1 MELRHLRYFIAVAE
15 ERNIGRAAARLHISQ
30 PPLTRQIQQLEDQLG
45 VQLFNRTPRGMELT
59 PAGELL
65 LDEAKNINA
74 VIEQATERTQR
85 AGQGKFG
92 RLDVAIFGSAILD
105 TIPRLLVDFRKAY
118 PDVKIVLHSMQK
130 DEQLEA
136 LRQRRIDVGFNRILT
151 LSPDIAAELVD
162 TEPLFL
168 AIHEDNPLADQAS
181 IDFNMLADEALIL
194 FPTGGRPSF
203 IDKVLGLC
211 QQAGFVPKIA
221 QEVGDAVTAVS
232 LVSKGFGASFVA
244 KSTVAL
250 SLPGLTYRP
259 LRNVPGSTK
268 IDLSCIYRR
277 DDRSP
282 ILAAFLEV
290 VKSNRNRREA
300 ANNESQSGC

>member
-30 PPLTRQIQQLEDQLG
+30 PPLTRQIQQLEEELG

-65 LDEAKNINA
+65 LDEARNIHA

-105 TIPRLLVDFRKAY
+105 TIPRLLADFREAY
-118 PDVKIVLHSMQK
+118 PDVKVVLHSMRK
-130 DEQLEA
+130 EEQLEA
-136 LRQRRIDVGFNRILT
+136 LRQRRISVGFNRLIT
-151 LSPDIAAELVD
+151 PSPDYTLELIT
-162 TEPLFL
+162 TETLLL
-168 AIHEDNPLADQAS
+168 ALPENHPLAQHAS
-181 IDFNMLADEALIL
+181 VDFKALANVPLIL
-194 FPTGGRPSF
+194 YPTGGRPNF
-203 IDKVLGLC
+203 IDKALSLF
-211 QQAGFVPKIA
+211 QQTGVEPNIA

-232 LVSKGFGASFVA
+232 LVSKGFGVSLVPQSS
-244 KSTVAL
+244 KAL

-259 LRNVPGSTK
+259 MTGLPANANV
-268 IDLSCIYRR
+268 DLSCIYRP

-282 ILAAFLEV
+282 LLAAFLDMIR
-290 VKSNRNRREA
+290 SYRQARALQN
-300 ANNESQSGC
+300 SHTDS

>member
-15 ERNIGRAAARLHISQ
+15 ERNIGRAASRLHISQ
-30 PPLTRQIQQLEDQLG
+30 PPLTRQIQQLEEELG

-65 LDEAKNINA
+65 LDEARNINA

-105 TIPRLLVDFRKAY
+105 TIPRLLADFRETY
-118 PDVKIVLHSMQK
+118 PDVKVVLHSMRK
-130 DEQLEA
+130 EEQLEA
-136 LRQRRIDVGFNRILT
+136 LRQRRISVGFNRLIT
-151 LSPDIAAELVD
+151 PSPDYTLELIT
-162 TEPLFL
+162 TETLLL
-168 AIHEDNPLADQAS
+168 ALPENHPLAQHAS
-181 IDFNMLADEALIL
+181 VDFKALANVPLIL
-194 FPTGGRPSF
+194 YPTGGRPNF
-203 IDKVLGLC
+203 IDKALSLF
-211 QQAGFVPKIA
+211 QQTGVEPNIA

-232 LVSKGFGASFVA
+232 LVSKGFGVSLVPQSS
-244 KSTVAL
+244 KAL

-259 LRNVPGSTK
+259 MTGLPANANV
-268 IDLSCIYRR
+268 DLSCIYRP

-282 ILAAFLEV
+282 LLAAFLDMIR
-290 VKSNRNRREA
+290 SYRQARALQN
-300 ANNESQSGC
+300 SHTDS

>member
-30 PPLTRQIQQLEDQLG
+30 PPLTRQIQQLEEQLG

-105 TIPRLLVDFRKAY
+105 TIPRLLADFRNAY
-118 PDVKIVLHSMQK
+118 PDVKVVLHSMHK

-136 LRQRRIDVGFNRILT
+136 LRQRRISVGFNRMLT
-151 LSPDIAAELVD
+151 PSPDFAAELVD
-162 TEPLFL
+162 TEPLLL
-168 AIHEDNPLADQAS
+168 ALHEDDPLARQPRV
-181 IDFNMLADEALIL
+181 DFRALGEQPLIL

-203 IDKVLGLC
+203 LDKVLGLC
-211 QQAGFVPKIA
+211 QQAGFVP
-221 QEVGDAVTAVS
+221 S
-232 LVSKGFGASFVA
+232 MGFGEQWNQ
-244 KSTVAL
+244 KPT
-250 SLPGLTYRP
+250 
-259 LRNVPGSTK
+259 
-268 IDLSCIYRR
+268 
-277 DDRSP
+277 
-282 ILAAFLEV
+282 
-290 VKSNRNRREA
+290 
-300 ANNESQSGC
+300 

>member
-15 ERNIGRAAARLHISQ
+15 ERNIGRAASRLHISQ
-30 PPLTRQIQQLEDQLG
+30 PPLTRQIQQLEEELG

-65 LDEAKNINA
+65 LDEARNINA

-105 TIPRLLVDFRKAY
+105 TIPRLLADFRETY
-118 PDVKIVLHSMQK
+118 PDVKVVLHSMRK
-130 DEQLEA
+130 EEQLEA
-136 LRQRRIDVGFNRILT
+136 LRQRRISVGFNRLIT
-151 LSPDIAAELVD
+151 PSPDYTLELIT
-162 TEPLFL
+162 TETLLL
-168 AIHEDNPLADQAS
+168 ALPENHPLAQHAS
-181 IDFNMLADEALIL
+181 VDFKALANVPLIL
-194 FPTGGRPSF
+194 YPTGGRPNF
-203 IDKVLGLC
+203 IDKALGLF
-211 QQAGFVPKIA
+211 QQTGVEPNIA

-232 LVSKGFGASFVA
+232 LVSKGFGVSLVPQSS
-244 KSTVAL
+244 KAL

-259 LRNVPGSTK
+259 MTGLPANANV
-268 IDLSCIYRR
+268 DLSCIYRP

-282 ILAAFLEV
+282 LLAAFLDMIR
-290 VKSNRNRREA
+290 SYRQARALQN
-300 ANNESQSGC
+300 SHMDS

>member
-30 PPLTRQIQQLEDQLG
+30 PPLTRQIQQLEEELG

-65 LDEAKNINA
+65 LDEARNIHA

-105 TIPRLLVDFRKAY
+105 TIPRLLADFRETY
-118 PDVKIVLHSMQK
+118 PDVKVVLHSMRK
-130 DEQLEA
+130 EEQLEA
-136 LRQRRIDVGFNRILT
+136 LRQRRISVGFNRLIT
-151 LSPDIAAELVD
+151 PSPDYTLELIT
-162 TEPLFL
+162 TETLLL
-168 AIHEDNPLADQAS
+168 ALPENHPLAQHAS
-181 IDFNMLADEALIL
+181 VDFKALANVPLIL
-194 FPTGGRPSF
+194 YPTGGRPNF
-203 IDKVLGLC
+203 IDKALGLF
-211 QQAGFVPKIA
+211 QQTGVEPNIA

-232 LVSKGFGASFVA
+232 LVSKGFGVSLVPQSS
-244 KSTVAL
+244 KAL

-259 LRNVPGSTK
+259 MTGLPANANV
-268 IDLSCIYRR
+268 DLSCIYRP

-282 ILAAFLEV
+282 LLAAFLDMIR
-290 VKSNRNRREA
+290 SYRQARALQN
-300 ANNESQSGC
+300 SHTDS

>member
-15 ERNIGRAAARLHISQ
+15 ERNIGRAASRLHISQ
-30 PPLTRQIQQLEDQLG
+30 PPLTRQIQQLEEELG

-65 LDEAKNINA
+65 LDEARNINA

-105 TIPRLLVDFRKAY
+105 TIPRLLADFRETY
-118 PDVKIVLHSMQK
+118 PDVKVVLHSMRK
-130 DEQLEA
+130 EEQLEA
-136 LRQRRIDVGFNRILT
+136 LRQRRISVGFNRLIT
-151 LSPDIAAELVD
+151 PSPDYTLELIT
-162 TEPLFL
+162 TETLLL
-168 AIHEDNPLADQAS
+168 ALPENHPLAQHAS
-181 IDFNMLADEALIL
+181 VDFKALANVPLIL
-194 FPTGGRPSF
+194 YPTGGRPNF
-203 IDKVLGLC
+203 IDKALSLF
-211 QQAGFVPKIA
+211 QQTGVEPNIA

-232 LVSKGFGASFVA
+232 LVSKGFGVSLVPQSS
-244 KSTVAL
+244 KAL

-259 LRNVPGSTK
+259 MTGLPANANV
-268 IDLSCIYRR
+268 DLSCIYRP

-282 ILAAFLEV
+282 LLAAFLDMIR
-290 VKSNRNRREA
+290 SYRQARALQN
-300 ANNESQSGC
+300 SHMDS

>member
-30 PPLTRQIQQLEDQLG
+30 PPLTRQIQQLEEQLG

-105 TIPRLLVDFRKAY
+105 TIPRLLADFRSAY
-118 PDVKIVLHSMQK
+118 PDVKVVLHSMHK

-136 LRQRRIDVGFNRILT
+136 LRQRRIGVGFNRILT
-151 LSPDIAAELVD
+151 PSPDFAAELVD
-162 TEPLFL
+162 TEPLLL
-168 AIHEDNPLADQAS
+168 ALHEDDPLARQQRVDFRALADQP
-181 IDFNMLADEALIL
+181 LVL

-203 IDKVLGLC
+203 LDKVLGLC
-211 QQAGFVPKIA
+211 QQAGFVPTIA

-232 LVSKGFGASFVA
+232 LVSKGFGACLVSQ
-244 KSTVAL
+244 STAAL

-259 LRNVPGSTK
+259 LDGIPGNTR
-268 IDLSCIYRR
+268 IDLSCIYRP

-290 VKSNRNRREA
+290 VRSYRQRRSAERPA
-300 ANNESQSGC
+300 RG

>member
-85 AGQGKFG
+85 AGQGKLG

-105 TIPRLLVDFRKAY
+105 TIPRLLADFSEAY
-118 PDVKIVLHSMQK
+118 PDVKVVLHSMRK

-162 TEPLFL
+162 TEPFIL
-168 AIHEDNPLADQAS
+168 ALQEDNPLAEQTI
-181 IDFNMLADEALIL
+181 IDFRALADEKLVL
-194 FPTGGRPSF
+194 FPTGSRPSF

-211 QQAGFVPKIA
+211 QQAGFVPKIS

-232 LVSKGFGASFVA
+232 LVSKGFGVSLVT

-250 SLPGLTYRP
+250 SLPGLVYRP
-259 LRNVPGSTK
+259 LSNVPGRSL

-277 DDRSP
+277 EDRSP

-290 VKSNRNRREA
+290 VKSYRTRSNTF
-300 ANNESQSGC
+300 NNEP